1 MLQKK
6 LQNKNNN
13 LNFKNNDGYIVKSEF
28 MKVMKKHGE
37 KITSKEIDSMIKQCD
52 VDKDGKIN
60 YTGQ

>member
-1 MLQKK
+1 
-6 LQNKNNN
+6 
-13 LNFKNNDGYIVKSEF
+13 

-60 YTGQ
+60 YTG

>member
-1 MLQKK
+1 
-6 LQNKNNN
+6 
-13 LNFKNNDGYIVKSEF
+13 

-60 YTGQ
+60 YTGQENISFKHESVNDLYYKT